1 MILISS
7 HYSGLDLSLGKW
19 GICPFTNEWYVLF
32 MKNGFLAMAMVG
44 FLFSNL
50 PVPVQAGLV
59 KSCCCGETDQPCHS
73 PMVPSPC
80 SACPSPSTSAVTLPS
95 APVELSLPT
104 SSPIR
109 SEQKEL
115 SASVRTER
123 PLLTP
128 PRILS

>member
-1 MILISS
+1 MKVAILT
-7 HYSGLDLSLGKW
+7 LALLG
-19 GICPFTNEWYVLF
+19 V
-32 MKNGFLAMAMVG
+32 
-44 FLFSNL
+44 LFSNL
-50 PVPVQAGLV
+50 PVPVQAGPV

-73 PMVPSPC
+73 PVVPAPC
-80 SACPSPSTSAVTLPS
+80 SACPSPSTSAATLPS
-95 APVELSLPT
+95 APVELALPT
-104 SSPIR
+104 STPIS